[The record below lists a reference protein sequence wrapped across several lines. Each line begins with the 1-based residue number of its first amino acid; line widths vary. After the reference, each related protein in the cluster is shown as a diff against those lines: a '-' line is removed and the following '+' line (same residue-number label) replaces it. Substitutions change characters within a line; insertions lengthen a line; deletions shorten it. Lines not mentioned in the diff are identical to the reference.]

1 MGDRAEQEAKN
12 VSNMGAMEI
21 IQEAE
26 KTQQDDLKAVVRMQQ
41 MVHAC
46 IMIIST
52 IVDGN
57 SSDISWGFLCEQ
69 KTHTHHW

>member
-69 KTHTHHW
+69 QTHTHDW